1 MPETLEVLES
11 VNTAD
16 IAILF
21 NSYLEFQ
28 TSDWGDSSWDELII
42 SASLI
47 WKKSPLFMDIL
58 AGSYIWSIRRIPS
71 NFINNV

>member
-21 NSYLEFQ
+21 NSYLEF
-28 TSDWGDSSWDELII
+28 
-42 SASLI
+42 
-47 WKKSPLFMDIL
+47 
-58 AGSYIWSIRRIPS
+58 
-71 NFINNV
+71 

>member
-1 MPETLEVLES
+1 LHIQRVMPETLEVPES

-28 TSDWGDSSWDELII
+28 TSG
-42 SASLI
+42 
-47 WKKSPLFMDIL
+47 
-58 AGSYIWSIRRIPS
+58 
-71 NFINNV
+71 

>member
-1 MPETLEVLES
+1 MNFTSFALSKIQQYSFCIQGDTYELVEHSES

-28 TSDWGDSSWDELII
+28 TSD
-42 SASLI
+42 
-47 WKKSPLFMDIL
+47 
-58 AGSYIWSIRRIPS
+58 
-71 NFINNV
+71 